1 MASSEYIYKLATD
14 PDYLT
19 RLTVTAALAGE
30 PYPEVWAREHALECV
45 IANQRPLA
53 KYQAAL
59 QDPYKNNPAL
69 NPQIVSDSHLMDMV
83 STVQAKLQKKDNN
96 MLGANA

>member
-1 MASSEYIYKLATD
+1 MASTEYMYKLAND
-14 PDYLT
+14 PDFLG
-19 RLTVTAALAGE
+19 RLTVAAALAGE
-30 PYPEVWAREHALECV
+30 AYPEVWAREHALECV
-45 IANQRPLA
+45 IANQRPID

-69 NPQIVSDSHLMDMV
+69 NPQIVSDSHLVDMV

-96 MLGANA
+96 TLDIGI